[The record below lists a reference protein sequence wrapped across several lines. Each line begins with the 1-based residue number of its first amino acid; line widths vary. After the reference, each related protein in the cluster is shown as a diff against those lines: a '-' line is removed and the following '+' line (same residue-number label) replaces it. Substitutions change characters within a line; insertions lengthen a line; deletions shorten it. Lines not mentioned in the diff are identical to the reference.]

1 MHATLQMI
9 MITLSKLAEISCK
22 RTGNFTDEKYF
33 LRQLINLLKSNDLES
48 DFSEEIHNLY
58 DYRKKRTN
66 LHLDDK
72 ILLSW
77 NSLMI
82 AALSMF
88 YRVSRNEKY
97 LNAVVNAQK
106 FIEENMC
113 DGVQLFTSWR
123 DGKHS
128 EKSFLD
134 DYAFYI
140 ASLIELYN

>member
-1 MHATLQMI
+1 
-9 MITLSKLAEISCK
+9 
-22 RTGNFTDEKYF
+22 
-33 LRQLINLLKSNDLES
+33 
-48 DFSEEIHNLY
+48 
-58 DYRKKRTN
+58 
-66 LHLDDK
+66 
-72 ILLSW
+72 
-77 NSLMI
+77 MI

-134 DYAFYI
+134 DYIIVYLSVANRYGFYRHNR
-140 ASLIELYN
+140 SLYRFSEDNPRCPAQLIHLQETGVLSVFPENRICV

>member
-1 MHATLQMI
+1 
-9 MITLSKLAEISCK
+9 
-22 RTGNFTDEKYF
+22 
-33 LRQLINLLKSNDLES
+33 
-48 DFSEEIHNLY
+48 
-58 DYRKKRTN
+58 
-66 LHLDDK
+66 
-72 ILLSW
+72 
-77 NSLMI
+77 MI
-82 AALSMF
+82 AALSIF

-97 LNAVVNAQK
+97 LNAVVNTQK

-140 ASLIELYN
+140 ASLIELYNSTLDKVYLERQNDSAMKRLDYLKIVNAMVFTSVKLVIQRFS

>member
-1 MHATLQMI
+1 
-9 MITLSKLAEISCK
+9 MIT
-22 RTGNFTDEKYF
+22 
-33 LRQLINLLKSNDLES
+33 
-48 DFSEEIHNLY
+48 
-58 DYRKKRTN
+58 
-66 LHLDDK
+66 
-72 ILLSW
+72 
-77 NSLMI
+77 
-82 AALSMF
+82 ALSIF

-140 ASLIELYN
+140 ASLIELYNSTLDQGLSGKGRTILR